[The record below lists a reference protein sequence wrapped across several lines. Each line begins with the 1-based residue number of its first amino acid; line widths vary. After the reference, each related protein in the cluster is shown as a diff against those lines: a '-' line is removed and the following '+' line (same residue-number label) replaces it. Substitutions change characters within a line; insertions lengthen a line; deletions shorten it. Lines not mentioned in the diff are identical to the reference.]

1 MRGRSSYLNPDNAT
15 EQPNMYFKPNHLASV
30 AIAAV
35 LAPQQARSQN
45 ASTGERFNIT
55 AIASRDGYS
64 VLECWQ
70 LASTGTYAHS
80 AMNWIVGTDTTQGE
94 LSIIEPRTTPGQ
106 AWAPAVQ

>member
-1 MRGRSSYLNPDNAT
+1 MF
-15 EQPNMYFKPNHLASV
+15 FKLTHLASMV
-30 AIAAV
+30 IAAV
-35 LAPQQARSQN
+35 LAPQLARCQN

-70 LASTGTYAHS
+70 LASTGTYGRS
-80 AMNWIVGTDTTQGE
+80 ATNWIVGTDTTQAE